1 MKLESVAGIRQGFAS
16 LWESVAE
23 GWQRLRESAAGAL
36 TRFRPGE
43 HANVPAKG
51 EVDDDFY
58 LPSDGWSML
67 GGDVFEDERRLVVRL
82 EVPGMDKDGFE
93 IEVGD
98 NFYKSNHAVTLPG
111 ETVTWRWTG
120 SNQHNVTFDDPTIG
134 NSATQTAGTFTRTF
148 TPAPSG
154 SSFTY
159 YCTIHGRQA
168 MSGIIEVR

>member
-1 MKLESVAGIRQGFAS
+1 MGVLGVVALG
-16 LWESVAE
+16 V
-23 GWQRLRESAAGAL
+23 GACSS
-36 TRFRPGE
+36 
-43 HANVPAKG
+43 PATAP
-51 EVDDDFY
+51 V
-58 LPSDGWSML
+58 
-67 GGDVFEDERRLVVRL
+67 
-82 EVPGMDKDGFE
+82 DGFE